1 MRNLFLARLLR
12 KIHADEEGAV
22 SLETI
27 LIIAAVALPILIFLY
42 KVAWPRVQNMFNTR
56 MQPLEDTGTGTP

>member
-1 MRNLFLARLLR
+1 MKNSLVVRLLR
-12 KIHADEEGAV
+12 KVHADQEGAI
-22 SLETI
+22 SLETV

-56 MQPLEDTGTGTP
+56 MQPLEDTGAAP